1 MIKTKYTQCA
11 GGIVINDNQEIAI
24 VNQNHNSWSL
34 PKGHVD
40 KGETIL
46 DAAIREIYEET
57 GIKDLK
63 LIKPLGDYGRY
74 RIGLDGEDDK
84 SEFKT
89 INIFLFTSNQKKL
102 NPIDPH
108 NPEAKWVSYNKVEKY
123 LTHLN
128 DKDFFLKSISS
139 IINSY

>member
-1 MIKTKYTQCA
+1 MIKTQYTQCA
-11 GGIVINDNQEIAI
+11 GGIVINNNKEVVI

-46 DAAIREIYEET
+46 DAAKREIYEET

-74 RIGLDGEDDK
+74 RIGLDGQDDK

-89 INIFLFTSNQKKL
+89 INIFLFTSNQKEL
-102 NPIDPH
+102 NPIDPN
-108 NPEAKWVSYNKVEKY
+108 NPEAKWISYNKAGDY

-128 DKDFFLKSISS
+128 DKDFFLKSLSS
-139 IINSY
+139 FINY

>member
-74 RIGLDGEDDK
+74 RIGLDGEDD
-84 SEFKT
+84 
-89 INIFLFTSNQKKL
+89 
-102 NPIDPH
+102 
-108 NPEAKWVSYNKVEKY
+108 
-123 LTHLN
+123 
-128 DKDFFLKSISS
+128 
-139 IINSY
+139 

>member
-74 RIGLDGEDDK
+74 RIGLNGENDK

-89 INIFLFTSNQKKL
+89 INIFLFTSNQKEL
-102 NPIDPH
+102 NPIDPN
-108 NPEAKWVSYNKVEKY
+108 NPEAKWIPYNKVSNY
-123 LTHLN
+123 LTHIN
-128 DKDFFLKSISS
+128 DREFFLKSLSS
-139 IINSY
+139 FIN

>member
-1 MIKTKYTQCA
+1 MIKTKYTHCA
-11 GGIVINDNQEIAI
+11 GGIVINNNKEVVI

-74 RIGLDGEDDK
+74 RIGLDGQDDK

-102 NPIDPH
+102 NPIDPN
-108 NPEAKWVSYNKVEKY
+108 NPEAKWVPYNKVENY

-128 DKDFFLKSISS
+128 DKDFFLKSLSS
-139 IINSY
+139 FINY

>member
-1 MIKTKYTQCA
+1 MVK
-11 GGIVINDNQEIAI
+11 
-24 VNQNHNSWSL
+24 NQNHNSWSL

-46 DAAIREIYEET
+46 DAAKREIYEET

-74 RIGLDGEDDK
+74 RIGLDGQDDK

-89 INIFLFTSNQKKL
+89 INIFLFTSNQKEL
-102 NPIDPH
+102 NPIDPN
-108 NPEAKWVSYNKVEKY
+108 NPEAKWIPYNKVENY

-128 DKDFFLKSISS
+128 DKVFFLKSLSS
-139 IINSY
+139 FINY